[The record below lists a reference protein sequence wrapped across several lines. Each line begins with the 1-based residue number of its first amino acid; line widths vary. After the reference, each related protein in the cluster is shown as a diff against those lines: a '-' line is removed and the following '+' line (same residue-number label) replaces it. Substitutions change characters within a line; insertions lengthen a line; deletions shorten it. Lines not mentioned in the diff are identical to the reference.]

1 MAEKSWYEV
10 GGHQMNMTFGER
22 VLLVR
27 RRKGLTLRG
36 LSKACGISESLLCRY
51 EHGNTEP
58 TLFSAVCVANA
69 LGVSL
74 DYLTGLGGK

>member
-1 MAEKSWYEV
+1 
-10 GGHQMNMTFGER
+10 MNMTFGER

-36 LSKACGISESLLCRY
+36 LSEACGISESLLCRY
-51 EHGNTEP
+51 EHGKTEP

-74 DYLTGLGGK
+74 DYLTGSDLR